1 TICPAGRMEGDD
13 RVFGDRFVPKTNR
26 LYRKLVEGKIA
37 TEVNTYFP
45 VSIDPTLLYFD
56 LTLSPRVAM
65 NKAKEELYSELAGAA
80 DTPASEDEMRVVSN
94 QIKSWHAYENDGI
107 SLQALSIGFMQVIR
121 NMKLGDTLVDEALK
135 VTPEDV
141 QRVARLYLS
150 EKRRVSCEFRAS

>member
-1 TICPAGRMEGDD
+1 MIGF
-13 RVFGDRFVPKTNR
+13 FGDRFVPKTNR
-26 LYRKLVEGKIA
+26 LYKRLVEGKIA

-45 VSIDPTLLYFD
+45 VNIDPSLLYFG

-65 NKAKEELYSELAGAA
+65 SKAKEELYSELAGAV
-80 DTPASEDEMRVVSN
+80 DTPASEDEMKVVSN

-121 NMKLGDTLVDEALK
+121 NMNLADRLVEEALK

-141 QRVARLYLS
+141 RRVARLYLN
-150 EKRRVSCEFRAS
+150 EKHRVSCEFRAS